1 MGALADV
8 RAKHPEYND
17 LSDQQLADGLYKKFY
32 SDMPRAEFD
41 QKVGLQQPQ
50 GGSIIDPIM
59 HGLLPFADEAAGVVG
74 GVVGAVTGDGFEK
87 GYTDT
92 VTKARANYDA
102 YKERHPDI
110 STAAEIAGAIPT
122 ALVPVGAAAKGATM
136 MAKVGRGA
144 LGGGTLGALYGAG
157 EGEGGEDRI
166 RQGAIGLITGGVAGG
181 LAAPIGAA
189 VGLGAKGVMQGARKI
204 AGKGASTADKQIAE
218 AIAADAADP
227 ASVAALGPEG
237 MVLDTGPNA
246 RQMAQAVA
254 VRPGEGQSIVRKAVA
269 DRKAGASQRI
279 DDAITNAFGAKVN
292 LGDLITDQIAKRKQ
306 LADPIYEAAKREPIQ
321 VTPEIQAVLD
331 TPAGKAATARAKVMS
346 KNEGITW
353 QPDVRGLDMIK
364 KAFDDTIEYG
374 KRQTRGANGVR
385 IITKL
390 KDDLVTAMDDQVPL
404 YKQARAAFES
414 ESEIKDALIEG
425 RKIFSNNLHPQEL
438 DRMLT
443 SMSPAAKD
451 AYLQGARAA
460 IADTMATA
468 KNDALAARTLFDKGF
483 NRDKTALVLGHKQ
496 ADDLFQKLSAETK
509 FSHTATKVLDNS
521 ETASRLMGQGPI
533 GQGKVAQ
540 AAETGA
546 NAYVNGGF
554 FGPFR
559 AGVVG
564 LTRSLIRA
572 VSGGA
577 QDKVITEIAKRLT
590 ASGAQRDEV
599 LNAARLLLSR
609 QKSDAAL
616 ASKVS
621 DVVTKALDVGN
632 RATAVV
638 PAKREP
644 LKVWV
649 GAPSPGYQ

>member
-8 RAKHPEYND
+8 RAKHPEYGD

-59 HGLLPFADEAAGVVG
+59 HGMLPFADEAAGVVG
-74 GVVGAVTGDGFEK
+74 GVVGAVTGDGFSK
-87 GYTDT
+87 GYNDT
-92 VTKARANYDA
+92 VSKARANYKA
-102 YKERHPDI
+102 YSERHPNI
-110 STAAEIAGAIPT
+110 STAAEIAGAFPA
-122 ALVPVGAAAKGATM
+122 ALVPIGAAAKGAGM
-136 MAKVGRGA
+136 GMKMLRGA
-144 LGGGTLGALYGAG
+144 AGGGTLGALYGAG
-157 EGEGGEDRI
+157 EGDTPQERI
-166 RQGAIGLITGGVAGG
+166 TGAIAGG
-181 LAAPIGAA
+181 GMGAGAGFLAAPIGAA
-189 VGLGAKGVMQGARKI
+189 VGLGAKGVVQGARKI
-204 AGKGASTADKQIAE
+204 AGRGVSTADRQIAE
-218 AIAADAADP
+218 AVAADAADP
-227 ASVAALGPEG
+227 AAVAALGPEG
-237 MVLDTGPNA
+237 MVLDTGPNT

-254 VRPGEGQSIVRKAVA
+254 VRPGEGQAIVRKAVA

-279 DDAITNAFGAKVN
+279 DDAITNGFGAKVN
-292 LGDLITDQIAKRKQ
+292 LGELITDQIAKRKN
-306 LADPIYEAAKREPIQ
+306 LATPIYKAAEKEPIQ

-331 TPAGKAATARAKVMS
+331 TPAGKAAMARAKVMS

-385 IITKL
+385 IITGL
-390 KDDLVTAMDDQVPL
+390 KDQLVTAMDDQVPL
-404 YKQARAAFES
+404 YKQARSVFEN
-414 ESEIKDALIEG
+414 ESEIKDALIQG
-425 RKIFSNNLHPQEL
+425 RQIFSTNLHPQEL
-438 DRMLT
+438 ERMLS
-443 SMSPAAKD
+443 SMSPGAKD

-483 NRDKTALVLGHKQ
+483 NRDKTALILGHRQ

-509 FSHTATKVLDNS
+509 FAHTATKVLDNS

-546 NAYVNGGF
+546 NAFVNGGT

-559 AGVVG
+559 AGIVG

-577 QDKVITEIAKRLT
+577 QDRVITEIAKRLT

-609 QKSDAAL
+609 QKGDAAL

-621 DVVTKALDVGN
+621 DVVTKVLDTGN
-632 RATAVV
+632 RASSAV

-644 LKVWV
+644 LRLYI
-649 GAPSPGYQ
+649 GAPSPGYD